1 MRRTFIF
8 IITVILAFLLG
19 SAVGFVLSVIVG

>member
-8 IITVILAFLLG
+8 LGTVILAFLVG